1 MITITMSRR
10 SFFFG
15 HGRIKVVDVV
25 FSLSNSTIIILHTF
39 QSFLFSGTT
48 AMIAAAAVSDRLHN
62 QNKNRTT
69 SQQQRQLQEGKPKT
83 AQTLV
88 GALQLSTLVGLGL
101 GLSVFVFAK
110 QLLMAI
116 IGGDGV
122 VDPTIMMAALRYVKI
137 RALGMPA
144 AALLGSAQ
152 TACLAQGDATMP
164 LLATL
169 IAASSNL
176 LMDWI
181 LIRHPHSWIGGCAG
195 AAWATTF
202 AQYVAAGWCLR
213 WLLSSP
219 SKRRQRRRQ
228 QQRMRHPQ
236 HATTSTR
243 SFLAG
248 RMSIKDLVYKLP
260 SRRTFQGFLPF
271 VIPVTTTQAGRCST
285 CATIDH
291 VVSSSL
297 GPASMAANSILT
309 SVYYGLVPVADS
321 LSLAAQAFVPRITE
335 REQRSTD
342 DNKTIHEKID
352 DNQSQQLQQQ
362 QIQNEKSFAMKRLI
376 KNFTK
381 AAGLCGLLL
390 ATVMGTLPLY
400 SSAFTSDVAVKG
412 IVNGCVPLL
421 FITCLKHGLFC
432 ASEGILLGQKD
443 MKFLGTQ
450 YGVYTFLVPYILL
463 QLKRAALG
471 GSSRVSLVSVWQVFL
486 GYDLFRT
493 ILQLGRIAWLE
504 RKRESTSS
512 S

>member
-1 MITITMSRR
+1 MIDFNIIT
-10 SFFFG
+10 
-15 HGRIKVVDVV
+15 
-25 FSLSNSTIIILHTF
+25 
-39 QSFLFSGTT
+39 
-48 AMIAAAAVSDRLHN
+48 
-62 QNKNRTT
+62 NKQTTT
-69 SQQQRQLQEGKPKT
+69 SQESKPKT
-83 AQTLV
+83 AKTLV

-116 IGGDGV
+116 IGGDNL
-122 VDPTIMMAALRYVKI
+122 VDTTIMISALKYVKI

-144 AALLGSAQ
+144 GALLGSAQ
-152 TACLAQGDATMP
+152 TACLAQGDAKMP
-164 LLATL
+164 LLATVVA
-169 IAASSNL
+169 AASNL
-176 LMDWI
+176 IMNFV

-202 AQYVAAGWCLR
+202 AQYIAAGWCLR
-213 WLLSSP
+213 WLTTSSS
-219 SKRRQRRRQ
+219 SKQRQTRRQ
-228 QQRMRHPQ
+228 QT
-236 HATTSTR
+236 TTSTTTTR
-243 SFLAG
+243 SCLAG
-248 RMSIKDLVYKLP
+248 RMSIKDILCKLP
-260 SRRTFQGFLPF
+260 SRQTVQGFLPF

-297 GPASMAANSILT
+297 GSASMAANSILT
-309 SVYYGLVPVADS
+309 SVYYGLVPVSES
-321 LSLAAQAFVPRITE
+321 LSLAAQAFVPGITE
-335 REQRSTD
+335 REDQQHPGD
-342 DNKTIHEKID
+342 VGNID
-352 DNQSQQLQQQ
+352 RQQ
-362 QIQNEKSFAMKRLI
+362 QIQKEKSFAMNRLL

-400 SSAFTSDVAVKG
+400 SNAFTSDIAVKG
-412 IVNGCVPLL
+412 IVTACVPLL

-443 MKFLGTQ
+443 LKFLGTQ

-463 QLKRAALG
+463 QLKKAALG

-493 ILQLGRIAWLE
+493 VLQLGRIAWLE
-504 RKRESTSS
+504 RKRKTTSS
-512 S
+512 